1 MGKTHWRLE
10 GIGNA
15 RFDKLRQRF
24 ESLMGRSIR
33 FDGERRDDLAAQMR
47 KAQPPYDES
56 LVPPSLLSEP
66 QQILTG
72 FSRLGAE
79 DNMSTEQMIARQRY
93 EDDVRFL
100 DQSVPALNGQTPRQ
114 AAKDPSLRP
123 TLVHLMKQ
131 RVSGCDLHNLE
142 TGRNDDINWMVRE
155 LGLNEILFDPP
166 PPRAPLKLHQTE
178 DDEFDDESEFLSLPA
193 PPPLPDQ
200 PFSNDEAMARF
211 KRASADFPQWIDA
224 FEYLR
229 DLGYP
234 LFKDLRDLAGDLLED
249 HEFQLM
255 VPVLSLVVLSFAP
268 RGTRP
273 PETIFEAMR
282 DDFNELFDEFGSPRA
297 PEDDRFFEKFLAEC
311 AQTALL
317 GIAMATLDRLM
328 DQMPKRIR
336 PRDQAKLI
344 YLLLLRVAID
354 DLDLAQREL
363 QEP

>member
-1 MGKTHWRLE
+1 VRRGAAHH
-10 GIGNA
+10 
-15 RFDKLRQRF
+15 LR
-24 ESLMGRSIR
+24 
-33 FDGERRDDLAAQMR
+33 
-47 KAQPPYDES
+47 
-56 LVPPSLLSEP
+56 
-66 QQILTG
+66 
-72 FSRLGAE
+72 
-79 DNMSTEQMIARQRY
+79 
-93 EDDVRFL
+93 
-100 DQSVPALNGQTPRQ
+100 
-114 AAKDPSLRP
+114 
-123 TLVHLMKQ
+123 
-131 RVSGCDLHNLE
+131 
-142 TGRNDDINWMVRE
+142 
-155 LGLNEILFDPP
+155 
-166 PPRAPLKLHQTE
+166 
-178 DDEFDDESEFLSLPA
+178 LSL
-193 PPPLPDQ
+193 
-200 PFSNDEAMARF
+200 
-211 KRASADFPQWIDA
+211 DA